1 MSRLCCSNHCNT
13 LSLFKNRVSLSF
25 VHVPK
30 AALVLRDQT
39 CRTTSACDTCCVLTV
54 GHCSGTANITLPP
67 STLPSFVHLNLTCN
81 VVSIQ
86 PGAVLEVFER
96 AIMAFSRPT
105 DPDHETG
112 DQQVRADMFPSH
124 TAVCADKDVSL
135 CSRLLLWGP
144 VLSRACWWWW
154 AKAC

>member
-1 MSRLCCSNHCNT
+1 MSTEQGFAAARVLCATHVNWRTSCPDNANVLTCRGACGAAAACVGFNQ
-13 LSLFKNRVSLSF
+13 LSLS
-25 VHVPK
+25 H
-30 AALVLRDQT
+30 A
-39 CRTTSACDTCCVLTV
+39 

-96 AIMAFSRPT
+96 AVMAFSRPT

-112 DQQVRADMFPSH
+112 DQQVVLLVDREGAVLGRGGVAGTVARAG
-124 TAVCADKDVSL
+124 T
-135 CSRLLLWGP
+135 
-144 VLSRACWWWW
+144 
-154 AKAC
+154 